1 LRKIY
6 SDLLLYSLK
15 LLIFAKSLRVMEE
28 LLKDLREVCEKHG
41 LTLEKDS
48 ESLYVDRPIVDMVN
62 RVTKREVVFRCFK
75 LTPSTEDEIKC
86 MKEMWYPIYG
96 E

>member
-1 LRKIY
+1 M
-6 SDLLLYSLK
+6 D
-15 LLIFAKSLRVMEE
+15 V

-41 LTLEKDS
+41 LNIEKDS
-48 ESLYVDRPIVDMVN
+48 ASLYVDRPIVDTVN

-75 LTPSTEDEIKC
+75 LTPSTEEEIMC

-96 E
+96 DEYGRQVRY

>member
-1 LRKIY
+1 
-6 SDLLLYSLK
+6 
-15 LLIFAKSLRVMEE
+15 MEE
-28 LLKDLREVCEKHG
+28 LLKDLREVCEKHVP
-41 LTLEKDS
+41 TIERDS

-62 RVTKREVVFRCFK
+62 GVTRREVVFRCIL
-75 LTPSTEDEIKC
+75 LTPSTEDDIKY

>member
-1 LRKIY
+1 MK
-6 SDLLLYSLK
+6 
-15 LLIFAKSLRVMEE
+15 E

-41 LTLEKDS
+41 LNIEKGS
-48 ESLYVDRPIVDMVN
+48 GSLCVDEPIVDMVH
-62 RVTKREVVFRCFK
+62 RVTRREVVFRCFT

-96 E
+96 ESYGR

>member
-1 LRKIY
+1 
-6 SDLLLYSLK
+6 
-15 LLIFAKSLRVMEE
+15 MEE

-41 LTLEKDS
+41 LIIEKDS
-48 ESLYVDRPIVDMVN
+48 TCLYIDRPIVDMVN
-62 RVTKREVVFRCFK
+62 RVTKREVVFRCFG
-75 LTPSTEDEIKC
+75 LTPSTEEEIKR

>member
-1 LRKIY
+1 MVVVSRIVGFGVTKVQELV
-6 SDLLLYSLK
+6 
-15 LLIFAKSLRVMEE
+15 VMEE
-28 LLKDLREVCEKHG
+28 LLRDLREVCERHG
-41 LTLEKDS
+41 LNIEKDS
-48 ESLYVDRPIVDMVN
+48 ECLYIDRPIVDMVH

-75 LTPSTEDEIKC
+75 LTPSTEDEIRC